1 MSNHPIAREPNNLK
15 VPSSLET
22 ARKYDLVIFDWDGTL
37 MDSIGKIIICI
48 ENMAKALALPVP
60 SQAAIRD
67 IIGLSMT
74 QALQTLFPAGLTLQ
88 LSVEQ
93 NVRQNTAS
101 HNAYQQELT
110 SSLVTGSDDDYLA
123 MRAEFKTQY
132 LQLDTTPT
140 PIFEN
145 VVPLLHTLS
154 KQGYLLAVATG
165 KARAGLERV
174 WEQSGLAHYF
184 IGARCADE
192 AMSKPHPEMIQSL
205 LDELNIPAERT
216 LMVGDSLL
224 DLTMASNAGVDSV
237 GVTYGAHSAAKLNQA
252 NPIGLI
258 DSPELL
264 LQYL

>member
-1 MSNHPIAREPNNLK
+1 MTDESVIAVPLK
-15 VPSSLET
+15 SFPP
-22 ARKYDLVIFDWDGTL
+22 RKYDLVIFDWDGTL
-37 MDSIGKIIICI
+37 MDSIGKIILCI

-60 SQAAIRD
+60 SQTAIRD

-74 QALQTLFPAGLTLQ
+74 KALQTLFPAGFDLQ
-88 LSVEQ
+88 VNRLPENSNDKV
-93 NVRQNTAS
+93 
-101 HNAYQQELT
+101 NAIE
-110 SSLVTGSDDDYLA
+110 SLVSTDIPQTFTACRVTGADADYLA

-140 PIFEN
+140 PIFDN
-145 VVPLLHTLS
+145 VESLLQTLS
-154 KQGYLLAVATG
+154 EQGYLLAVATG
-165 KARAGLERV
+165 KARAGLERS

-184 IGARCADE
+184 IRARCADE

-205 LDELNIPAERT
+205 LTELNISASRT

-264 LQYL
+264 LRYL